1 MGTLACEDSPRVTL
15 FGRAHSAS
23 SADICS
29 ARLRSLA
36 MTGQTNQ
43 DWWAARRLPGMWF
56 TCKWSFFAN
65 RLISGWQF
73 LLRFGIDILIV
84 FE

>member
-15 FGRAHSAS
+15 FGRSHSAS

-43 DWWAARRLPGMWF
+43 DWWAARRLPECRLPVSG
-56 TCKWSFFAN
+56 FFAN
-65 RLISGWQF
+65 RLIFGWQF